1 MADNPLKNNF
11 TYYCKKYCEI
21 HKYVVYCTCNCKNI
35 ANGAKMRFVNIREL
49 SKSPS
54 KYLKSANE
62 KGDIIITRNG
72 KPFAVISKIDES
84 ELEDY
89 VLAKHFDLE
98 KEFKHALEEFERDD
112 TLNAHELLKQV
123 EGESPNEI

>member
-1 MADNPLKNNF
+1 
-11 TYYCKKYCEI
+11 
-21 HKYVVYCTCNCKNI
+21 
-35 ANGAKMRFVNIREL
+35 MRFVNIRQL

-62 KGDIIITRNG
+62 EGDIIITRNG
-72 KPFAVISKIDES
+72 KPFAVISKIDDS

-112 TLNAHELLKQV
+112 TLNAHELLNQV
-123 EGESPNEI
+123 ESESPDEI

>member
-1 MADNPLKNNF
+1 
-11 TYYCKKYCEI
+11 
-21 HKYVVYCTCNCKNI
+21 
-35 ANGAKMRFVNIREL
+35 MRFINIREL

-62 KGDIIITRNG
+62 EGDIIITRNG

-84 ELEDY
+84 ELEDFI
-89 VLAKHFDLE
+89 LAKHFDLE
-98 KEFKHALEEFERDD
+98 KEFKNALEEFKKDD

-123 EGESPNEI
+123 ESKSPNEI